1 MVICSNAKLFSSS
14 PRNSIKNAAQLKSG
28 STTTLDK
35 SLNGYVNGIGFKAFS
50 NRENVSL
57 EAIQFTMKMKNRILK
72 TKETCSRYHKT
83 YNSR

>member
-1 MVICSNAKLFSSS
+1 MQKLFLSL
-14 PRNSIKNAAQLKSG
+14 PRNSIKNAVQLKSG
-28 STTTLDK
+28 SITTLEK

-83 YNSR
+83 YNGR

>member
-1 MVICSNAKLFSSS
+1 MQKLLLSS
-14 PRNSIKNAAQLKSG
+14 PRNSIKNAVQLKSG
-28 STTTLDK
+28 SITTLEK
-35 SLNGYVNGIGFKAFS
+35 YLNDYANGIGFKAFS

-83 YNSR
+83 YNGR